1 MVKWLIFGGIALL
14 IGGFWLV
21 GELGQADRDA
31 SGSVVSSGDESVLA
45 LREGDCVL
53 NLGLEGADSNV
64 TDAAVTLVPC
74 SEPHVYEVYSVDPSA
89 FGALD
94 QPNTSEFEQQGDDYC
109 YSALSLYTGDDLDE
123 PVFMY
128 TYLFPTDESWR
139 QGDRELA
146 CLLHYEDYSLWSG
159 SARG

>member
-14 IGGFWLV
+14 VGGFWLV
-21 GELGQADRDA
+21 GELTQADRDA
-31 SGSVVSSGDESVLA
+31 SGSVVGAGDESVMA

-53 NLGLEGADSNV
+53 GLGLEGVDSKV
-64 TDAAVTLVPC
+64 TEASVPLVPC
-74 SEPHVYEVYSVDPSA
+74 SEPHIYEVYSVDPGA

-94 QPNTSEFEQQGDDYC
+94 QPNTTEFEQQGDEYC
-109 YSALSLYTGDDLDE
+109 YGAFSLYTGVSSDE
-123 PVFMY
+123 SEFMY

-146 CLLHYEDYSLWSG
+146 CLLHYEDYSRWSG
-159 SARG
+159 SARR